1 MKFEM
6 FGEGT
11 IRTFNITSGTVALAS
26 RMLPEKIFAKNIF
39 SKNLNRF
46 FEFPTGPAVLDE
58 SKHVENCEGVSLLIA
73 MSQYNV
79 IE

>member
-11 IRTFNITSGTVALAS
+11 IRTFNITSGTVALAN
-26 RMLPEKIFAKNIF
+26 RMPPENFAKNIS